1 MSDIALLDKDLNDKI
16 LTGKALE
23 AFEQY
28 YADGVVMQENSDEP
42 RIGKDVNRKAEIEF
56 FSSLEAF
63 NDGKLVSSAINGDVT
78 FGEWYMDVT
87 FKGGTRV
94 KMSQVAVRRW
104 KDGKL
109 ASEHLYWDQA
119 SVLVQIGKLS
129 PTGLPIAGAEVA
141 RKVLDNTLPSN
152 ALMAK
157 EWQGSEGRPL

>member
-1 MSDIALLDKDLNDKI
+1 MSKSTAELDQALNEAI
-16 LTGKALE
+16 LTGKAME
-23 AFEQY
+23 AFEEY
-28 YADGVVMQENSDEP
+28 YADDVVMQENSDEP
-42 RIGKDVNRKAEIEF
+42 RVGKDANRKAEIEF

-109 ASEHLYWDQA
+109 ASERFYYH
-119 SVLVQIGKLS
+119 K
-129 PTGLPIAGAEVA
+129 
-141 RKVLDNTLPSN
+141 
-152 ALMAK
+152 
-157 EWQGSEGRPL
+157 